1 MNENTYHISS
11 RKPAEAEAFTA
22 RIYPESVLKAVW
34 CRMRKPSRKTILK
47 LLPAPDFAVLRA
59 AELTLSYG
67 YRYFGII
74 NEAAGYAMTNANACA
89 IGNMAFGNSY
99 TSYVPSLSIPIFKPE
114 SELMIRFSM
123 SVPQAASLWMLS
135 SSRHSIR
142 TKLRPENFLT
152 SNDTNCAERAEETN
166 LARGLRGL
174 IPPANLAP
182 GRVR

>member
-1 MNENTYHISS
+1 MNKKIYHISS
-11 RKPAEAEAFTA
+11 RKPAEAETFTA

-99 TSYVPSLSIPIFKPE
+99 TTYVPGLSIPIFNPE
-114 SELMIRFSM
+114 SELLIRCFNERPAGSFALDAQFI
-123 SVPQAASLWMLS
+123 SAFDSHEVTTRELPKKQ
-135 SSRHSIR
+135 RHQ
-142 TKLRPENFLT
+142 L
-152 SNDTNCAERAEETN
+152 C
-166 LARGLRGL
+166 
-174 IPPANLAP
+174 
-182 GRVR
+182 

>member
-34 CRMRKPSRKTILK
+34 RRIRKPSRKTILK

-99 TSYVPSLSIPIFKPE
+99 TTYVPGLSIPIFKPE
-114 SELMIRFSM
+114 SELLIRCFNERPAGSFALDAQFI
-123 SVPQAASLWMLS
+123 SAFDSHEVTTRELPKKQ
-135 SSRHSIR
+135 RHQ
-142 TKLRPENFLT
+142 L
-152 SNDTNCAERAEETN
+152 C
-166 LARGLRGL
+166 
-174 IPPANLAP
+174 
-182 GRVR
+182 